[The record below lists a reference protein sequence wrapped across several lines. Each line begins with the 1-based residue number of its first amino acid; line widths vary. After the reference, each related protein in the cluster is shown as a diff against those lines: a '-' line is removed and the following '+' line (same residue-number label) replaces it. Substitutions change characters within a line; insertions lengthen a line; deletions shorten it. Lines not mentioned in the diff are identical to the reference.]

1 MTLAREHFTRE
12 LPLDWLISSEQTPPL
27 EVEVIC
33 AQTVF
38 WRQNSEEEAKAQAM
52 AQATASLQA
61 QIADPNSQL
70 LNEEVTY
77 QLLEGDVWAATV

>member
-1 MTLAREHFTRE
+1 MAEAARSPIWEIT
-12 LPLDWLISSEQTPPL
+12 
-27 EVEVIC
+27 
-33 AQTVF
+33 A
-38 WRQNSEEEAKAQAM
+38 AM

-77 QLLEGDVWAATV
+77 QLLEGDVWAATVRWECMEEIGERKR